1 MKTLHRIMCPA
12 GAALQRPPRL
22 RRAARD
28 PARFAMWAIHPKRRA
43 RRQPREPSRRPD
55 LIGAA
60 APLSS
65 FLNLLSVTDRATGRA
80 RRDRGQSPRAVNRPT
95 LSWLSA

>member
-1 MKTLHRIMCPA
+1 VN
-12 GAALQRPPRL
+12 
-22 RRAARD
+22 RASHLDAQ
-28 PARFAMWAIHPKRRA
+28 M
-43 RRQPREPSRRPD
+43 
-55 LIGAA
+55 IGAA